1 MRAIQ
6 WLHIYTDAILGH
18 RVWNTL
24 HINLHLFLCLILWF
38 PNLLG
43 ASDPSPQSFSSPWS
57 TELFYLGFQPPFHV
71 KNSIRISSL
80 CLFSRKRKK
89 KIENIE
95 ISILLLVWWDVN
107 IYFYILSFKLW
118 VTLMEFDFSPKLK
131 SCSIFALSIKH
142 ISLICW
148 TQPCNFFSWIFSP
161 NKMHHGWCTENVY
174 LFINTSR

>member
-1 MRAIQ
+1 MLFWVIVYEIRYI
-6 WLHIYTDAILGH
+6 LTFIYSFAWSFDFQT
-18 RVWNTL
+18 
-24 HINLHLFLCLILWF
+24 CLEHQTPL
-38 PNLLG
+38 
-43 ASDPSPQSFSSPWS
+43 PSP
-57 TELFYLGFQPPFHV
+57 FQAHDLLSYFTWD
-71 KNSIRISSL
+71 SSL
-80 CLFSRKRKK
+80 PFMSRIPSGSPPSVFFPEKEKK